1 MANSRGLLASPG
13 LDGAPV
19 KRVYFFPGQ
28 GSNDGLWTTYPLDV
42 QDRHWNSDPSTRD
55 WVLQRMMAAHVN
67 TVVASSWSNM
77 PRWSPMEVISEHAA
91 AAALV
96 MGERENAD
104 LLDRLAADLRLPLD
118 RPALDAALANRQA
131 FTGAAGSQVDA
142 IVAAVHDVV
151 SRYPQAAKYTPG
163 EIV

>member
-13 LDGAPV
+13 LDGAPM

-42 QDRHWNSDPSTRD
+42 RDRHWNSDPSTRD

-77 PRWSPMEVISEHAA
+77 PQWSPMEVIREHAA

-96 MGERENAD
+96 MGEGENAD

-151 SRYPQAAKYTPG
+151 SRYPQAAKDTPG

>member
-19 KRVYFFPGQ
+19 KRVYFFPGE

-42 QDRHWNSDPSTRD
+42 GDRHWNSDPSTRD

-77 PRWSPMEVISEHAA
+77 PRWSPMQVIREHAA

-96 MGERENAD
+96 MGEGENAD
-104 LLDRLAADLRLPLD
+104 LLDRLAADLRLPLE
-118 RPALDAALANRQA
+118 RPALAHRQA